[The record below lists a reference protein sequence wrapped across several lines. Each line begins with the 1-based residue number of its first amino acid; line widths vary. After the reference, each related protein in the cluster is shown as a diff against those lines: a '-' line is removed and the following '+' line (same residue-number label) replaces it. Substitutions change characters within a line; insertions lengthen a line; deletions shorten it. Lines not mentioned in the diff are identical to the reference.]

1 MNMMSQTLGAL
12 NQSDFIRLSL
22 ETFHPFDPASIF
34 VRVRVHVRVH
44 VRVLATVLTTVLT
57 TVLATVLASVPVPES
72 VGLDFLCYLSFQK
85 C

>member
-22 ETFHPFDPASIF
+22 ETFHRFDPASIF

-44 VRVLATVLTTVLT
+44 VRVLATVLT

>member
-22 ETFHPFDPASIF
+22 ETFHRFDPASIF

-44 VRVLATVLTTVLT
+44 VRVLATVLTTVL
-57 TVLATVLASVPVPES
+57 ASVPVPES